1 MSEKIGRN
9 EKCPCGSGEKY
20 KKCCLTSRGSAHTI
34 SSSATNTVQPPS
46 IFNQYNTANLIK
58 KCAALSLIPENHG
71 KYIRIEELTRKSALN
86 FNTNSATI
94 SHTEFQSYLSANYSS
109 HYLEDVPVNLF
120 IDLVTFYGGDYLIFP
135 GITETGSYTL
145 YSLLSAIYNWPDS
158 GIHNHVKNNSMH
170 ASLLILNI
178 SNTIAKRLGYK
189 RYTSGNITEDV
200 IFVPTE
206 DELEVL
212 QEALTFTQ
220 EEIQEILTKNEIAP
234 EALEAF
240 LLDINDPDLQ
250 NEHIQE
256 SPLLNKP
263 ILFNNGEYIVISPTS
278 LSYALTNFITSQT
291 DLFQNKANVSNAYHS
306 MIWNNTQLHL
316 SQLGFNA
323 IEIPSIPDGVRDKI
337 YRFDDDKL
345 AYIQYL
351 TDNCRSHQ
359 VRKQGVIND
368 VLSQPEFSE
377 HQFMDITL
385 VSSMGENSFFSF
397 SKTDNSKSIGMPI
410 HDFDTLIK
418 LKDYSAIDLWNYSI
432 AYEKKFSES
441 TPIMA
446 SFLDIF
452 KIFKEND
459 DSFYISDENSDMQVY
474 VEPGYATDLY
484 QKSKLLSDEHSALR
498 FFNNS
503 DRLIY
508 APVVRKEAYSPV
520 YYCPSDLGVKL
531 ELLVDGFFQSI
542 WVSPTK
548 SSDTISSS
556 ARRIYYEVT
565 DAIAYWLWQCQH
577 LIKNDLESLGD
588 TPISITFDL
597 NPEESFN
604 PIKRSFERDSTF
616 SEHFNVTVT
625 NNNSFNIAIPE
636 SIIPYLYGVDNE
648 GERILLKHLLLGFN
662 ELLTLQQKPIILD
675 DRISSIINKAAPL
688 GVKKKVFILDTSDNF
703 LLDPSNLDR
712 YRYIQSYNINV
723 MLDNIVP
730 ELGTLCPPTG
740 NIIKKEDK
748 TKLTRD
754 IVMRVLLPKLGSTIN
769 QYQHESLLKRLI
781 GLNESLIRKR
791 EDLRLKTPTRIAC
804 FVSVEKQTV
813 DLQEELAKLDQTT
826 IAVRC
831 LIEHIAAEPCTGSK
845 IVSTT
850 AIDELIAV
858 MNQIITWGSLG
869 DQIEYD
875 LFDVKLSILP
885 SGRVGTI
892 KTLSSAIFDPYYASK
907 SKEKVQ
913 GAIDTFDQCF
923 PKHLELDTNNPPEY
937 LENAFLSEFGLTFTR
952 ICEFINDLGI
962 IAYQQS
968 TPFASISKSLLFV
981 QINAHNHTYTVE
993 EFDLGLNYL
1002 CLFNRGKVHKIP
1014 KGFDNIDISPWRFN
1028 RRLSLLRKPLVVVSN
1043 PDNSEDPIIYWGFR
1057 QLLSSRMYLFDQCMT
1072 NRLRVVE
1079 KGAIQKALGK
1089 LIQINGTN
1097 LVKYVLDELEND
1109 QLIIDSE
1116 VFINTKSELKADKDI
1131 GDVDVLVIDQSSK
1144 IIYSLECKSMAPSR
1158 NIKEMVEE
1166 VNKLFGSNSKK
1177 GWIDKHVGRDEWL
1190 KNNLDQLGN
1199 KYKLDLSKYTVKSFF
1214 ITQEDMLTPYLKTR
1228 TLKLPFVSLPN
1239 LKEKGI
1245 EVLK

>member
-1 MSEKIGRN
+1 M
-9 EKCPCGSGEKY
+9 
-20 KKCCLTSRGSAHTI
+20 
-34 SSSATNTVQPPS
+34 
-46 IFNQYNTANLIK
+46 IK

-71 KYIRIEELTRKSALN
+71 KCIRIEELTRKSALN

-94 SHTEFQSYLSANYSS
+94 SHAEFQSYINTNYSS
-109 HYLEDVPVNLF
+109 NYLEDVPVNLF
-120 IDLVTFYGGDYLIFP
+120 TDLVTFYGGDYLIFP

-170 ASLLILNI
+170 ASLLILNL
-178 SNTIAKRLGYK
+178 SNAIAKRLGYK
-189 RYTSGNITEDV
+189 RYTAGNITEDA
-200 IFVPTE
+200 IFVPAE
-206 DELEVL
+206 DELGVL
-212 QEALTFTQ
+212 QEALTFSQ

-240 LLDINDPDLQ
+240 LLDINEPNLQ

-256 SPLLNKP
+256 SPLLNRP
-263 ILFNNGEYIVISPTS
+263 ILFHYGNYIVISPTT
-278 LSYALTNFITSQT
+278 LSYALTNFIISQA
-291 DLFQNKANVSNAYHS
+291 DLFQNKARVSNAYHS

-323 IEIPSIPDGVRDKI
+323 IETPTIPDGVRDKI
-337 YRFDDDKL
+337 YRFDNDKL
-345 AYIQYL
+345 AYVQYS
-351 TDNCRSHQ
+351 TDNSRSHQ
-359 VRKQGVIND
+359 DRKQGIIND
-368 VLSQPEFSE
+368 VLSKPEFAE
-377 HQFMDITL
+377 HQFLDITL
-385 VSSMGENSFFSF
+385 VSSMGEDSFFSF

-432 AYEKKFSES
+432 AHEKQFSES
-441 TPIMA
+441 TPVMA
-446 SFLDIF
+446 SFLDVF

-459 DSFYISDENSDMQVY
+459 DSFYISDENTDMQLY

-484 QKSKLLSDEHSALR
+484 QKAKLLSDEHSALR

-508 APVVRKEAYSPV
+508 APVVRKEVSSPV

-548 SSDTISSS
+548 SSDAIPSS
-556 ARRIYYEVT
+556 ARGLYYEVT

-588 TPISITFDL
+588 TPISVTFNL

-604 PIKRSFERDSTF
+604 PIERNFERDPSF
-616 SEHFNVTVT
+616 SDHFNITVI
-625 NNNSFNIAIPE
+625 NNNSFNISIPE
-636 SIIPYLYGVDNE
+636 SIIPYLYGADNE

-662 ELLTLQQKPIILD
+662 ELLTLQQKPIIQN
-675 DRISSIINKAAPL
+675 DRIFSIINEVAPL
-688 GVKKKVFILDTSDNF
+688 GVKKKVFILDTSDNL
-703 LLDPSNLDR
+703 LLDPSNLEKH
-712 YRYIQSYNINV
+712 RYIQSYNVNV
-723 MLDNIVP
+723 VLDNIVP
-730 ELGTLCPPTG
+730 ELGALCPPTG
-740 NIIKKEDK
+740 NIIEKEDK

-754 IVMRVLLPKLGSTIN
+754 IVMRVLLPKLSSTIN
-769 QYQHESLLKRLI
+769 QYQHKPLLKKLI

-813 DLQEELAKLDQTT
+813 DLQEELSKLDLTT

-831 LIEHIAAEPCTGSK
+831 LIEHIAAEPCTGNK

-850 AIDELIAV
+850 AIDELIAI
-858 MNQIITWGSLG
+858 MNQITTWGSLG

-875 LFDVKLSILP
+875 LFDVQLSILP
-885 SGRVGTI
+885 SRRVGTI
-892 KTLSSAIFDPYYASK
+892 KTLSSEIFDPYYASK

-913 GAIDTFDQCF
+913 GAIDTFNQCF

-968 TPFASISKSLLFV
+968 TPFAAILKSQLF
-981 QINAHNHTYTVE
+981 QEINAHDHTYTE
-993 EFDLGLNYL
+993 DEFNLGLDYL
-1002 CLFNRGKVHKIP
+1002 CLFNRGKVYKIP
-1014 KGFDNIDISPWRFN
+1014 EGFDNIDISPWRFN
-1028 RRLSLLRKPLVVVSN
+1028 RRLSLLRKPLVAVSN
-1043 PDNSEDPIIYWGFR
+1043 PDNPEDPIIHWGFR
-1057 QLLSSRMYLFDQCMT
+1057 HLLSSRTHLFDQCMT
-1072 NRLRVVE
+1072 NRLRVIE

-1089 LIQINGTN
+1089 LTQINGTN
-1097 LVKYVLDELEND
+1097 LVKSVLDELKND

-1116 VFINTKSELKADKDI
+1116 VFINTKSELKADKDK
-1131 GDVDVLVIDQSSK
+1131 GDIDVLVIDQSSK
-1144 IIYSLECKSMAPSR
+1144 TIYSLECKSMAPSR

-1166 VNKLFGSNSKK
+1166 VNKLFGSDSKK

-1190 KNNLDQLGN
+1190 KNNLDQLGT

-1214 ITQEDMLTPYLKTR
+1214 VTQEDMLTPYLKTR

-1239 LKEKGI
+1239 LKEKGLEI
-1245 EVLK
+1245 LK